1 MLRNEV
7 EAVPDTKPPR
17 AMPLLV
23 FLLVVTVVA
32 LAVVWFIDL

>member
-17 AMPLLV
+17 AMPLLA

-32 LAVVWFIDL
+32 LAVAMFIDL